1 MAEEKKKAGRPRKKV
16 QPKIEVE
23 QISEDLEIPTTNM
36 EPVPVKEVNVKTVLN
51 VRKGPGKEFEIVD
64 RKSNGTLV
72 SVFETENGF
81 ARIGD
86 EQWVM
91 LQYLK

>member
-23 QISEDLEIPTTNM
+23 QISDDLQTPEADTAKTY
-36 EPVPVKEVNVKTVLN
+36 EVNVKTVLN
-51 VRKGPGKEFEIVD
+51 VRKGPGKEFQIVD
-64 RKSNGTLV
+64 RLPNGKLV
-72 SVFETENGF
+72 TVIETENGF
-81 ARIGD
+81 ARIGQD
-86 EQWVM
+86 QWVM